1 MNNKK
6 LEQGAE
12 SFKQFIV
19 DEYNQLFE
27 QLQKTEE
34 KLKTVEEKYRKN
46 VDNNFTLS
54 QELYRLKSIPD
65 KSEKLLKFADE
76 RNLANQNDN
85 YAKINFLEKRLEA
98 MTASYGVIVRERKEQ
113 EEAIKTLTEEL
124 KQFSEVRVKLGTIAD
139 LTKENTKLSEI
150 NKQLIQIIDE
160 LGYEVVIEKVT
171 TPTKDCIGNKYL
183 SGNPTNPTIKTLQ
196 DLIKGELSN
205 KYHVKDVSAR
215 DVSARDVSA
224 RDVSNF
230 TKSDSD
236 KFWKDFLNNTPATC
250 KRDSKGR
257 FSK

>member
-1 MNNKK
+1 MNKK

-34 KLKTVEEKYRKN
+34 ELKIVEEKYRKN
-46 VDNNFTLS
+46 VDNYFTLS
-54 QELYRLKSIPD
+54 QELYRLKSMPD

-98 MTASYGVIVRERKEQ
+98 MTASYGIIVRERNEQ
-113 EEAIKTLTEEL
+113 EKAISKLTEEL
-124 KQFSEVRVKLGTIAD
+124 KQFSEVKVKMGTIAD
-139 LTKENTKLSEI
+139 LTKENTKLTEI
-150 NKQLIQIIDE
+150 NSQLIQVIDE
-160 LGYEVVIEKVT
+160 LGYKVVIEKVT
-171 TPTKDCIGNKYL
+171 NKSTKDCTGNKYL
-183 SGNPTNPTIKTLQ
+183 SCNPTNPNIKTLQ
-196 DLIKGELSN
+196 DILKGELSK
-205 KYHVKDVSAR
+205 KYHVK
-215 DVSARDVSA
+215 DVSA

-250 KRDSKGR
+250 KRDSKRDSKGR